1 MCIRDRAGAVAL
13 AQAVLA
19 KALDNALIA
28 LTFAGADDVDLIALS
43 LIHI

>member
-1 MCIRDRAGAVAL
+1 MAGNGAGAVAL

-28 LTFAGADDVDLIALS
+28 LTFAGADDVDLIAS
-43 LIHI
+43 SEKRQP